1 MSYQYDF
8 IVIGGGAAGLTAAGM
23 GANFGAK
30 TLMIEANKLGGDCTW
45 TGCVP
50 SKTLLHAS
58 KLAAGIKEAEAF
70 GHQSAKPLN
79 FAAIL
84 EHVRK
89 VREEVYEE
97 ADDPVIYREMGVGI
111 EFGKARFVD
120 DHTVAIYNEEKTTIQ
135 EVKGRYILIATGSK
149 TMVPPIKGLDNV
161 PYLTNESIF
170 ELEEQ
175 PERLTIIGGGPI
187 GIEMAQ
193 AFQRLGTQ
201 VTVFDMQDRILANDD
216 EELAGMLL
224 KRLKSEGVEFQLSAG
239 VNEVSQNK
247 NGSIRVH
254 AEINEKKTIQD
265 SDALLI
271 AVGRGANHQNLDL
284 DNAGIAYTKRGITV
298 NDRCKTN
305 IRHIYAAGDVTG
317 RYQFTHMSEHMA
329 KVATS
334 NAILKIPMKIDTQ
347 HVPWCTYADP
357 ELASVGDTEKQ
368 LVKNGTSFEIYRFPY
383 SKVDRAI
390 TDGDTDGLIKIF
402 AKKWN
407 GKILGATIYGKQ
419 AGDLISEYA
428 LAMKNGITLRNIA
441 DTIHP
446 YPTYGLGVRRAAD
459 QWYVKNQSEWM
470 SKLIKKLFRY
480 QGDIPDLSDKDRI
493 V

>member
-30 TLMIEANKLGGDCTW
+30 TLMIEADKLGGDCTW

-79 FAAIL
+79 FSAIL
-84 EHVRK
+84 KHVRK

-97 ADDPVIYREMGVGI
+97 ADDPDIYRDMGVEI
-111 EFGKARFVD
+111 EFGTARFVD
-120 DHTVAIYNEEKTTIQ
+120 DHTLAIYNEEKTTIK

-149 TMVPPIKGLDNV
+149 AMVPPIKGLDEV
-161 PYLTNESIF
+161 SYLTNESIF

-175 PERLTIIGGGPI
+175 PDRLTIIGGGPI

-201 VTVFDMQDRILANDD
+201 VTVFDMQDRILSNDD

-239 VNEVSQNK
+239 VNEISLNED
-247 NGSIRVH
+247 GSVRVH
-254 AEINEKKTIQD
+254 AEIDGEEITQD
-265 SDALLI
+265 GDALLV
-271 AVGRGANHQNLDL
+271 AVGRAANYKSLNLDE
-284 DNAGIAYTKRGITV
+284 AGVHYSKRGITV
-298 NDRCKTN
+298 SDRCKTN
-305 IRHIYAAGDVTG
+305 ISHIYAAGDVTG

-329 KVATS
+329 KVAAS
-334 NAILKIPMKIDTQ
+334 NAILKVPMKIDTE
-347 HVPWCTYADP
+347 HVPWSTYTDP
-357 ELASVGDTEKQ
+357 ELASVGATQRQ
-368 LVKNGTSFEIYRFPY
+368 LVENSTSFETYRFPY

-419 AGDLISEYA
+419 GGDLIGEYA
-428 LAMKNGITLRNIA
+428 LAMKNGVTLRNIA

-470 SKLIKKLFRY
+470 SKLVKKVFRY
-480 QGDIPDLSDKDRI
+480 QGEIPDLSDKNRI

>member
-8 IVIGGGAAGLTAAGM
+8 IVIGGGASGLTAAGM

-70 GHQSAKPLN
+70 GHKSASPLN
-79 FAAIL
+79 FSSIL
-84 EHVRK
+84 KHVRK

-97 ADDPVIYREMGVGI
+97 ADDPEIYREMGVDI

-120 DHTVAIYNEEKTTIQ
+120 AHTVAIQNEEKTTIK
-135 EVKGRYILIATGSK
+135 EVTGRYILIATGSK
-149 TMVPPIKGLDNV
+149 AMVPPIKGLDEV

-170 ELEEQ
+170 ELEKQ

-187 GIEMAQ
+187 GVEMAQ

-216 EELAGMLL
+216 AELATMLL
-224 KRLKSEGVEFQLSAG
+224 KRLKSEGVQFQLSAG
-239 VNEVSQNK
+239 VSEISQNED
-247 NGSIRVH
+247 GSVRVH
-254 AEINEKKTIQD
+254 AKIEGEKVIQD
-265 SDALLI
+265 GDALLV
-271 AVGRGANHQNLDL
+271 AVGRAANYQSLNLEE
-284 DNAGIAYTKRGITV
+284 AGINYSKQGITV
-298 NDRCKTN
+298 SDRCKTN
-305 IRHIYAAGDVTG
+305 ISHIYAAGDVTG

-329 KVATS
+329 KVAAS
-334 NAILKIPMKIDTQ
+334 NAILKVPMKIDAR
-347 HVPWCTYADP
+347 HVPWSTYTDP
-357 ELASVGDTEKQ
+357 ELAGIGATENQ
-368 LVKNGTSFEIYRFPY
+368 LAEEGTSFETYRFPY

-390 TDGDTDGLIKIF
+390 TDGDTNGMIKIF

-419 AGDLISEYA
+419 AGDLIGEYA
-428 LAMKNGITLRNIA
+428 LAMKNGVTLRNIA

-446 YPTYGLGVRRAAD
+446 YPTYGLAVRRAAD

-470 SKLIKKLFRY
+470 SKLVKKVFRY

-493 V
+493 L

>member
-8 IVIGGGAAGLTAAGM
+8 IVIGGGASGLTAAGM

-30 TLMIEANKLGGDCTW
+30 TLMIEADKLGGDCTW

-58 KLAAGIKEAEAF
+58 KIAANIKEAAAF
-70 GHQSAKPLN
+70 GHETAKPLN
-79 FAAIL
+79 ISSVFK
-84 EHVRK
+84 HVRE
-89 VREEVYEE
+89 VREEVYNE
-97 ADDPVIYREMGVGI
+97 ADDPDIFRKMGVEI
-111 EFGKARFVD
+111 EFGIAHFVD
-120 DHTVAIYNEEKTTIQ
+120 SHTVAIQYEEKRSIK
-135 EVKGRYILIATGSK
+135 EVSGRYILIATGSK
-149 TMVPPIKGLDNV
+149 PMIPPIRGLDDV
-161 PYLTNESIF
+161 PYLTNESVF

-175 PERLTIIGGGPI
+175 PGRLTIIGGGPI

-216 EELAGMLL
+216 DELAAMLL
-224 KRLKSEGVEFQLSAG
+224 KRLKKEGVKFQLSAAVHEITQNEDG
-239 VNEVSQNK
+239 SVRVNAEVEGENITRD
-247 NGSIRVH
+247 G
-254 AEINEKKTIQD
+254 
-265 SDALLI
+265 DALLV
-271 AVGRGANHQNLDL
+271 ATGRAANFQDLNLER
-284 DNAGIAYTKRGITV
+284 AGVQFSRSGITV
-298 NDRCKTN
+298 SDRCKTN

-329 KVATS
+329 KVAAS
-334 NAILKIPMKIDTQ
+334 NAILKVPMKIDAK
-347 HVPWCTYADP
+347 HVPWSTYTDP
-357 ELASVGDTEKQ
+357 ELAGTGATEKQ
-368 LVKNGTSFEIYRFPY
+368 LLEEGVSFEIYRFPY

-407 GKILGATIYGKQ
+407 GKILGASIYGKQ
-419 AGDLISEYA
+419 AGDLIGEYA
-428 LAMKNGITLRNIA
+428 LAMKNGVTLRNIA

-446 YPTYGLGVRRAAD
+446 YPTYGLAVRRAAD

-470 SKLIKKLFRY
+470 SKLVKKVFRY
-480 QGDIPDLSDKDRI
+480 QGEIPDLSDENRI